1 MDAWMGLLIALFVG
15 VVSYGFI
22 DQGLNTLRLQLTQ
35 ARGRDARML
44 VRWVSSFVAVLVGIV
59 VWANVL

>member
-1 MDAWMGLLIALFVG
+1 MDAWIRLLIALLVG
-15 VVSYGFI
+15 MVAYGLI

-35 ARGRDARML
+35 ARGRDARMV
-44 VRWVSSFVAVLVGIV
+44 VRWVSSFVAVLVGIY